1 MTVLR
6 PSDSLVGRF
15 LYQLN
20 RRGVGVVPLG
30 LAQALAIPPADA
42 MHALLPSKRRF
53 VAQNLA
59 QVTGLPADDPRVQ
72 RLVRACFRHFGR
84 YIAEALHLQ
93 SWDTETVLDLVEV
106 EGEEN
111 FAVAADH
118 GRGIVFVSGHMGS
131 TEVAASLAVLRGYRI
146 RAVTEALPTGWLM
159 DWILR
164 TRQAMGITLTSA
176 DGAGLG
182 LIRTLR
188 RGGMVAM
195 VIDAG
200 IERADSI
207 PVQFFGRPTLFPEGP
222 ARLARLTDAAL
233 VFGLAVRRPG
243 GLFKAY
249 ICPPLLPD
257 RERPPDEDIRR
268 MTQEVARTFEGF
280 VRRYPAQWYAFRRI
294 WPDG

>member
-118 GRGIVFVSGHMGS
+118 GRGIVFVSGPMGS

-207 PVQFFGRPTLFPEGP
+207 SVQFFGRPTLFPAGP

>member
-6 PSDSLVGRF
+6 PSDSLFGRF
-15 LYQLN
+15 LYQLD
-20 RRGVGVVPLG
+20 RRGAALFPLQF
-30 LAQALAIPPADA
+30 AQALSIPPADVA
-42 MHALLPSKRRF
+42 HALWQSKRRF
-53 VAQNLA
+53 AAANFA
-59 QVTGLPADDPRVQ
+59 HVTGLAADDPRVK

-84 YIAEALHLQ
+84 YIAEMIHLQ
-93 SWDTETVLDLVEV
+93 SWDSETVLDRVEV

-111 FAVAADH
+111 LAAAAEH

-146 RAVTEALPTGWLM
+146 RAVTEELPAGWMM
-159 DWILR
+159 DWIVR

-182 LIRTLR
+182 LIRALR

-200 IERADSI
+200 VERADSV
-207 PVQFFGRPTLFPEGP
+207 PVEFFGRRTLFPEGP
-222 ARLARLTDAAL
+222 ARLARLTGAPL

-243 GLFKAY
+243 GRFKAV

-257 RERPPDEDIRR
+257 RDRPADEDVARL
-268 MTQEVARTFEGF
+268 TLSLARTFEGF

-294 WPDG
+294 WPDS